1 MSRVGAPVL
10 GLISVNDV
18 YSLEHLPRLAS
29 LVAHHRLHTK
39 ADRWLLVLAG
49 DFIAPSVL
57 SSLDGGRRMV
67 AALNAL
73 GVTHVVFGNQ
83 EDDVPTSEL
92 AARVRELQ
100 GVWLGSN
107 VRGFPAPVSQDD
119 VVEVGGLR
127 VGLVGV
133 VMNDPAVYRRPPFG
147 GATLDDPNETVQRE
161 ARRPLTSGCH
171 TVIAITHQ
179 WLRDD
184 RRLAET
190 GVVPLILGG
199 HEHDPHLERTTRS
212 TLTKSGMDAVV
223 AAVCTV
229 TLEHPVRVEVHHEA
243 VRSFPPDPSLQRHV
257 DDARA
262 FVQRL
267 AGAELLAAV
276 DTPLTSA
283 GGRSSQVT
291 MGTFVCS
298 WLRRAL
304 DADVAVFNGGGLR
317 GSTTHATTFTLGDLM
332 NEVPFDN
339 EVVVATVPGAVLRDA
354 LAYSRRLA
362 PQPHGGF
369 LQLDDAAQVGTDG
382 RTLTHAAGQPL
393 DLARVYRVAAPRA
406 HLLGLDRLE
415 PFVRWFDAH
424 PERVRPQPTQRFVV
438 FQRVAGAGGFEVS
451 FSVLSN
457 APAVEPCAV
466 LIGVRLDAPALT
478 AMTAGALPSPGLDA
492 AEPQPQAERYQR
504 ADARDQDHRG
514 AGRRTKRPLRQLE
527 QHRTG
532 RPATTASGCTSQMS
546 EVRCRVCGWLA
557 ACTAS
562 AVGLWLMAMSMGRP
576 KAASMPTEASPPPAK
591 RSMTRPRCMGR
602 APGAWSG
609 TPAHDRGGRDA
620 RQDARQGRPLTA
632 HRRAGRL
639 RP

>member
-1 MSRVGAPVL
+1 MSGVGAPVL
-10 GLISVNDV
+10 GIISVNDV

-29 LVAHHRLHTK
+29 LVAHHRRQTK

-73 GVTHVVFGNQ
+73 GVTHVVFGNH
-83 EDDVPTSEL
+83 EDDVPTPEL
-92 AARVRELQ
+92 AARVREFQ

-107 VRGFPAPVSQDD
+107 VRGFPASLSRDD

-147 GATLDDPNETVQRE
+147 GATLEDPNETVQRE
-161 ARRPLTSGCH
+161 ARRLLASGCH

-184 RRLAET
+184 RRLAEA

-199 HEHDPHLERTTRS
+199 HEHDPHLERTATCA
-212 TLTKSGMDAVV
+212 LTKSGMDAVT

-229 TLEHPVRVEVHHEA
+229 TLAHPVQVEVHHEQ
-243 VRSFPPDPSLQRHV
+243 VRDFLPDPLLQRHL

-276 DTPLTSA
+276 EAPLTSA
-283 GGRSSQVT
+283 GGRSAQVS

-298 WLRRAL
+298 WLRDSL
-304 DADVAVFNGGGLR
+304 DVDVAVFNGEGLR
-317 GSTTHATTFTLGDLM
+317 GSTTHAATFTLGDLM

-339 EVVVATVPGAVLRDA
+339 EVVVATVPGAVLREA
-354 LAYSRRLA
+354 VAFSRRLA

-369 LQLDDAAQVGTDG
+369 LQLDDGARVDVDG
-382 RTLTHAAGQPL
+382 RSLTHVAGAPL
-393 DLARVYRVAAPRA
+393 DLAKRYRLAAPRA
-406 HLLGLDRLE
+406 HLLGLDHLE

-424 PERVRPQPTQRFVV
+424 PDTVPPAGSGRPPRLILLEALVRARVK
-438 FQRVAGAGGFEVS
+438 ALGGFDALDRDGDGRVTRAD
-451 FSVLSN
+451 LL
-457 APAVEPCAV
+457 AALPAGPATEATASLMLDTLDQNHDAV
-466 LIGVRLDAPALT
+466 LTSDE
-478 AMTAGALPSPGLDA
+478 AGPVDGD
-492 AEPQPQAERYQR
+492 
-504 ADARDQDHRG
+504 
-514 AGRRTKRPLRQLE
+514 
-527 QHRTG
+527 
-532 RPATTASGCTSQMS
+532 
-546 EVRCRVCGWLA
+546 
-557 ACTAS
+557 
-562 AVGLWLMAMSMGRP
+562 
-576 KAASMPTEASPPPAK
+576 
-591 RSMTRPRCMGR
+591 
-602 APGAWSG
+602 
-609 TPAHDRGGRDA
+609 
-620 RQDARQGRPLTA
+620 
-632 HRRAGRL
+632 
-639 RP
+639 

>member
-1 MSRVGAPVL
+1 MSQVGAPVL

-29 LVAHHRLHTK
+29 LVAHHRQHTK

-73 GVTHVVFGNQ
+73 GVTHVVFGNH
-83 EDDVPTSEL
+83 EDDVPPSEL
-92 AARVRELQ
+92 AARVREFN
-100 GVWLGSN
+100 GVWLGTN
-107 VRGFPAPVSQDD
+107 VHGFAAPLATDS

-147 GATLDDPNETVQRE
+147 GARLEDPNETVERE
-161 ARRPLTSGCH
+161 ARRLLASGCH
-171 TVIAITHQ
+171 TVVAITHQ
-179 WLRDD
+179 WLGDD
-184 RRLAET
+184 RRLAEA

-199 HEHDPHLERTTRS
+199 HEHEPHLERTATS
-212 TLTKSGMDAVV
+212 TLTKSGMDALT

-229 TLEHPVRVEVHHEA
+229 TLGQPVRVEVHHEP
-243 VRSFPPDPSLQRHV
+243 VRRFPPDPSLQRHL

-283 GGRSSQVT
+283 GGRSAQVS

-304 DADVAVFNGGGLR
+304 DADIAVFNGGGLR
-317 GSTTHATTFTLGDLM
+317 GSTTHAAAFTLGDLM

-339 EVVVATVPGAVLRDA
+339 EVVVATVPGDVLRDA
-354 LAYSRRLA
+354 VAFSRRLA

-369 LQLDDAAQVGTDG
+369 LQLDDASQVGSDG
-382 RTLTHAAGQPL
+382 RTLSHVDGRPL
-393 DLARVYRVAAPRA
+393 DPAKVYRLAAPRA
-406 HLLGLDRLE
+406 HLLGLDHLE

-424 PERVRPQPTQRFVV
+424 PTAVPPAGSGRPPRLILLEALVRDRVRVL
-438 FQRVAGAGGFEVS
+438 GGFDALDRDGDGRVTREDLLALLPTGPATEATASLMLDTLDQNHDEV
-451 FSVLSN
+451 
-457 APAVEPCAV
+457 
-466 LIGVRLDAPALT
+466 LT
-478 AMTAGALPSPGLDA
+478 REE
-492 AEPQPQAERYQR
+492 AEPGE
-504 ADARDQDHRG
+504 
-514 AGRRTKRPLRQLE
+514 
-527 QHRTG
+527 
-532 RPATTASGCTSQMS
+532 
-546 EVRCRVCGWLA
+546 
-557 ACTAS
+557 
-562 AVGLWLMAMSMGRP
+562 
-576 KAASMPTEASPPPAK
+576 
-591 RSMTRPRCMGR
+591 
-602 APGAWSG
+602 
-609 TPAHDRGGRDA
+609 DR
-620 RQDARQGRPLTA
+620 
-632 HRRAGRL
+632 
-639 RP
+639 